1 MKLVLKILG
10 VVILLMFITVGI
22 LWQQGIIVKQREINI
37 VKIDCSKKD
46 SLFQMIE
53 RRTLTRDSDD
63 FKTMIE
69 NDYLNVE
76 ASVSFIKSCGSP
88 RVKNISGDQAD
99 YLFLSI
105 QHSPDHEVLS
115 EYFATIKQMWLD
127 GYLEVESFALM
138 QDRYLIHEDKP
149 QIFGTQYDSD
159 GKIFEVD
166 NMDSVKVRRRILGLE
181 PLEEYMKKRK
191 EVY

>member
-10 VVILLMFITVGI
+10 VVILLLFITAGI

-37 VKIDCSKKD
+37 VNIDCSKKD

-63 FKTMIE
+63 FKTIVE
-69 NDYLNVE
+69 NDYLNIE

-88 RVKNISGDQAD
+88 RIKNISGDQAL

-105 QHSPDHEVLS
+105 QHSPEPEVLS
-115 EYFATIKQMWLD
+115 EYFPTIKQMWLD

-138 QDRYLIHEDKP
+138 QDRYLLNEDKP
-149 QIFGTQYDSD
+149 QIFGTQYDND
-159 GKIFEVD
+159 GKMFEVD
-166 NMDSVKVRRRILGLE
+166 NLDSVKVRRLRLGME
-181 PLEEYMKKRK
+181 TLEEYMKKSNST
-191 EVY
+191 Y